1 MRHPEGCEEAEAAA
15 SQHENPTR
23 TSKLP
28 SVRVVLLVLGSL
40 LAAALIIIYRL
51 SVVWMSNRDVQ
62 ILKEENEDLRTFF
75 SGGDDISLAGAS
87 GEGENLEEELTPPEC
102 EAGWELHGGN
112 CYYFSNY
119 KSSWTESRDSCR
131 GQGGDLVKID
141 SREEQ
146 MFLVGRLNN
155 LIVDESDKFWI
166 GLTKA
171 EIYNWFW
178 VDGSTLDER
187 FD

>member
-75 SGGDDISLAGAS
+75 S
-87 GEGENLEEELTPPEC
+87 ELTPPEC